1 MLHDDPISGHFG
13 LHRTAARV
21 AHRFYWANYKSHV
34 ADWCRQCDAC
44 NARRGPNKHPRGPM
58 KQYLVGAPMERVAI
72 DILGPL
78 PKTVDDNR
86 YLLVLTDYFSRWAEA
101 YPLPNQGTE
110 EVAKAFVNQFIS
122 RFGVPRQLHTD
133 KGSQFESKLFQDLGK
148 RLGID
153 KTRTTA
159 MHPQSDGM
167 VERLNRTLEDVL
179 SKFVSNHQRD
189 WDQIFLWL

>member
-1 MLHDDPISGHFG
+1 
-13 LHRTAARV
+13 
-21 AHRFYWANYKSHV
+21 
-34 ADWCRQCDAC
+34 
-44 NARRGPNKHPRGPM
+44 
-58 KQYLVGAPMERVAI
+58 MERVAI

-86 YLLVLTDYFSRWAEA
+86 YLLVLTDYFSRWADA

-167 VERLNRTLEDVL
+167 CRIISAIGIN
-179 SKFVSNHQRD
+179 
-189 WDQIFLWL
+189 IFLWL